1 MELVVRQLDY
11 WVTTY
16 RRTWKGSVVSSFVM
30 PLLFLSAMGIG
41 LGGYVDDSSGPRV
54 LAGVS
59 YLAFIAPG
67 LLATTAMQTAVFESS
82 FAVFG
87 KFKWNKVYSSMT
99 ATPLRV
105 VDVLNGN
112 LLYVGF
118 RLATTC
124 AVFLLVLAAFGVAG
138 SVVGALGALLSAVLV
153 GLACTTPVFG
163 YSAWIKTDSS
173 FAVLFRLGLIPMF
186 LFSGAFFPVE
196 QMPDT
201 VEWLAYLTPVWHG
214 VELCR
219 GFTLGTGE
227 FWPGVGHVTY
237 LLVWVVVGWLW
248 ARKAFQRRLVE
259 GSS

>member
-186 LFSGAFFPVE
+186 LFSGAFFPIS
-196 QMPDT
+196 QLPDG
-201 VEWLAYLTPVWHG
+201 VAWVAQVTPIWHG
-214 VELCR
+214 VELTR
-219 GFTLGTGE
+219 MLTVGSLDG
-227 FWPGVGHVTY
+227 WVAVGHVSY
-237 LLVWVVVGWLW
+237 LVALLLVGWYF
-248 ARKAFQRRLVE
+248 AITGFTKRL
-259 GSS
+259 SQ

>member
-16 RRTWKGSVVSSFVM
+16 RRTWKGSGVSSFVM
-30 PLLFLSAMGIG
+30 PVLFLSAMGIG

-67 LLATTAMQTAVFESS
+67 LLATTAMQTAVLESS

-219 GFTLGTGE
+219 DFTLGTASW
-227 FWPGVGHVTY
+227 WPGVGHVAY

-248 ARKAFQRRLVE
+248 ARKTFERRLV
-259 GSS
+259 GASS